1 VRGAVVAAVTQA
13 RPMLGGFLE
22 KAATIVV
29 DGGALSV
36 TFGPSDAGIQRLVM
50 TEDNVRSVE
59 AIAATTLGRPLKLRV
74 SGSSETSAP
83 SARSDGEESRQELT
97 DRAKKDPT
105 VARLL
110 TNFGAQ
116 IVDVRP
122 LRTSKDEGDAL
133 GQNEE
138 GA

>member
-1 VRGAVVAAVTQA
+1 
-13 RPMLGGFLE
+13 
-22 KAATIVV
+22 
-29 DGGALSV
+29 
-36 TFGPSDAGIQRLVM
+36 
-50 TEDNVRSVE
+50 
-59 AIAATTLGRPLKLRV
+59 
-74 SGSSETSAP
+74 
-83 SARSDGEESRQELT
+83 LT